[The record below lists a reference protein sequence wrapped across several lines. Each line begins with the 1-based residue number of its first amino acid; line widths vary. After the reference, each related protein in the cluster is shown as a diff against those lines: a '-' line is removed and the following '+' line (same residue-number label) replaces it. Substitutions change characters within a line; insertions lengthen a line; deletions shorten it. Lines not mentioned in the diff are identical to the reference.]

1 VRGFLR
7 KAAPAALRAVSIEK
21 TEEEWKEILRPEQF
35 NVLRKEGTE
44 SPWSSPLNEVEEDG
58 VFRCAG
64 CSSPLFPSNS
74 KFESGSG
81 WPSFYAPIDAD
92 AVGLSVD
99 YKMVLPR
106 TEVTCKSCGG
116 HLGHVFDDGPQPTGK
131 RYCMN
136 GVAMDFRSNAEDPD
150 LAESVSQRLE
160 RAGPGAIEQPLMA
173 VLPGLALDAII
184 AGLFITSFI
193 DKNEGD
199 GWELL
204 SNGVGVGQLLQLI
217 PLGIGGFYA
226 ASALRKVAGL
236 ILPSNE

>member
-1 VRGFLR
+1 
-7 KAAPAALRAVSIEK
+7 
-21 TEEEWKEILRPEQF
+21 
-35 NVLRKEGTE
+35 
-44 SPWSSPLNEVEEDG
+44 
-58 VFRCAG
+58 
-64 CSSPLFPSNS
+64 
-74 KFESGSG
+74 
-81 WPSFYAPIDAD
+81 
-92 AVGLSVD
+92 
-99 YKMVLPR
+99 MVLPR

-226 ASALRKVAGL
+226 ASALRKVVGL